1 MTIAR
6 DYGSLVGFEEKALA
20 ESDDVWT
27 ITGYGSIF
35 NNTDLGNDAV
45 VPGAFAKSLRDHGLP
60 LLLFNHKMED
70 APIGTI
76 IDAKEDKRGLWFK
89 AELPKDDSFVAGRIV
104 PQLKRRGLKGCSIGY
119 RATKSER
126 RKEDGVRL
134 LKECRLWEISVV
146 NNPMNPAANVEHIKG
161 LTSFAD
167 LAIDR
172 DAKGWDAAAALKR
185 ITEKFAGSDELKSA
199 FLYFD
204 EDAGEPDAKWLIA
217 DVDESGCIKANHM
230 ALFHASAVLYGGSS
244 KGDLLP
250 EGAEDAVKGHLDRY
264 FSRLNLESP
273 SKSLSV
279 AEFEAL
285 NEGEREAR
293 LRGLGVSRQLAK
305 KLLSTGQRDADR
317 KEAQRDVGLPEDAK
331 GLLTALAA
339 IGDIAAA
346 IKRST

>member
-20 ESDDVWT
+20 EDGDVWT
-27 ITGYGSIF
+27 VSGYGSVF
-35 NNTDLGNDAV
+35 NNTDLGNDVV
-45 VPGAFAKSLRDHGLP
+45 VPGAFAKSLREHGLP

-126 RKEDGVRL
+126 RKEDNVRL
-134 LKECRLWEISVV
+134 LKECRLWEISIV
-146 NNPMNPAANVEHIKG
+146 NNPMNPSANVETIKG
-161 LTSFAD
+161 MVDFAD
-167 LAIDR
+167 LQIDR
-172 DAKGWDAAAALKR
+172 DAKLWDAAAALKR
-185 ITEKFAGSDELKSA
+185 LQEKFGDSDEFRSA

-204 EDAGEPDAKWLIA
+204 AEKGADTRMLIA
-217 DVDESGCIKANHM
+217 DLDDSACLKANHL
-230 ALFHASAVLYGGSS
+230 ALMKASAVLYGSS
-244 KGDLLP
+244 KGDILP
-250 EGAEDAVKGHLDRY
+250 EGAEDAVKVHLDRY

-317 KEAQRDVGLPEDAK
+317 KEAQRDVGLPEDVR
-331 GLLTALAA
+331 GLLNAFAA
-339 IGDIAAA
+339 IGDIASA
-346 IKRST
+346 IKRSN